1 MNTNRETLRAAR
13 IGRIRAL
20 EQQHREAV
28 ETGDKIEA
36 AAILAQARA
45 IFEGFIE
52 EEQQA
57 VAGMKSRL
65 DAETK
70 LYELNL
76 NGSIKRMKRW
86 NLLQEES

>member
-1 MNTNRETLRAAR
+1 MDTNRDARRAAR

-36 AAILAQARA
+36 AAILAQGET
-45 IFEGFIE
+45 IYEGMIQ

-57 VAGMKSRL
+57 VANMKSRL

-76 NGSIKRMKRW
+76 KGAIKRMQRR
-86 NLLQEES
+86 NLGQEES

>member
-1 MNTNRETLRAAR
+1 
-13 IGRIRAL
+13 L
-20 EQQHREAV
+20 EQQHGEAV

-36 AAILAQARA
+36 AAILAQGET
-45 IFEGFIE
+45 IYEGFIE

-57 VAGMKSRL
+57 VASMKSRL

-76 NGSIKRMKRW
+76 KGSIKRMQRR
-86 NLLQEES
+86 NLVREES